1 MKFSKKILP
10 MVLAMAMVPTM
21 SMPIFAEGSTTA
33 SSLLPG
39 QVENSNVSLTNHTFA
54 AYQIFKGD
62 FSNGTLTNVT
72 WGDKFAGFSYEGTT
86 DAKSL
91 AEKLEETNQD
101 GTKKID
107 PTAFAKAV
115 ATYVKDNNIV
125 ATAKT
130 EDGKKGKITLPT
142 AGYYLIEDTTS
153 MVDNSGESSKPKDD
167 ATNLALLKV
176 TSANQEII
184 PTIKTDKP
192 SVEKKVKENTKYTQD
207 GGYGENY
214 NDVADYNM
222 GDSVEF
228 HLIGLVPDMNNYEN
242 YKYEF
247 EDTLSVGLT
256 APEVNDIK
264 VYLSKDK
271 KVSSDDTPLTEKDY
285 ANNLS
290 ISVAGQSISVAFKN
304 LKAVSGI
311 KKGYYILVDYSAV
324 LNQGAVVGLDGN
336 VNAVKLKYSNNPNQ
350 SGEGAPTGETPE
362 DKVIVFTYELD
373 ATKVDKNNHETKLKD
388 AEFLLY
394 RMEGETKKYVKLDEN
409 KKVVSWEDES
419 SHATKLISGDEKDE
433 GGKGFFKVVGLDDG
447 TYYLEETKAPAGY
460 DLPKNPFVITVKAG
474 TSHMQDW
481 DNFVASDALNV
492 APTRENKMTVNLTQ
506 KKNGIVEENIE
517 NSKGSTLPETGGI
530 GTTIFY
536 VVGVVL
542 MLGAGV
548 LLITKRRMSA
558 KH

>member
-39 QVENSNVSLTNHTFA
+39 QVETSNVSLKNHTFA

-62 FSNGTLTNVT
+62 FSNGTLSNVT
-72 WGDKFAGFSYEGTT
+72 WGDGFNGFSYAGKS

-91 AEKLEETNQD
+91 AEELEKT
-101 GTKKID
+101 TSD

-115 ATYVKDNNIV
+115 ATYVKANKIV
-125 ATAKT
+125 ATAT
-130 EDGKKGKITLPT
+130 TQAGKEGKITLPT
-142 AGYYLIEDTTS
+142 AGYYLIEDTTAT
-153 MVDNSGESSKPKDD
+153 DGQND
-167 ATNLALLKV
+167 AKNLALLKV
-176 TSANQEII
+176 TSANKEIT

-207 GGYGENY
+207 EGYGENY

-228 HLIGLVPDMNNYEN
+228 HLIGLVPDMDNYET

-247 EDTLSVGLT
+247 DDTLSTGLT
-256 APEVNDIK
+256 APSKGDIK
-264 VYLSKDK
+264 VYLSDDK
-271 KVSSDDTPLTEKDY
+271 KVNSTDTPLTETQY
-285 ANNLS
+285 ENNLS
-290 ISVAGQSISVAFKN
+290 ITVSGQKITVAFKN
-304 LKAVSGI
+304 LKAVSDI
-311 KKGYYILVDYSAV
+311 AKGKYILVDYSAV
-324 LNQGAVVGLDGN
+324 LNQDAVVGLDGN

-350 SGEGAPTGETPE
+350 GGEGAPTGETPE

-474 TSHMQDW
+474 TSHIQNW
-481 DNFVASDALNV
+481 DDFAASSVLSST
-492 APTRENKMTVNLTQ
+492 PTGENRTTVNVTTE
-506 KKNGIVEENIE
+506 KNGIVEELIE
-517 NSKGSTLPETGGI
+517 NTKGSTLPETGGI

>member
-10 MVLAMAMVPTM
+10 MVLAMAMVPAM

-62 FSNGTLTNVT
+62 FSNGTLSNVT
-72 WGDKFAGFSYEGTT
+72 WGDEFGGFSYAGTT

-91 AEKLEETNQD
+91 AEKLEETNPD

-115 ATYVKDNNIV
+115 ATYVKDHNIV

-142 AGYYLIEDTTS
+142 AGYYLIEDTTAT
-153 MVDNSGESSKPKDD
+153 DKQYD
-167 ATNLALLKV
+167 AKNLALLKV

-192 SVEKKVKENTKYTQD
+192 SVVKKVKENTKYTQD
-207 GGYGENY
+207 EGYGENY

-228 HLIGLVPDMNNYEN
+228 HLIGLVPDMDNYET
-242 YKYEF
+242 YEYEF
-247 EDTLSVGLT
+247 DDTLSPGLT
-256 APEVNDIK
+256 APSKDDIK
-264 VYLSKDK
+264 VYLSADK
-271 KVSSDDTPLTEKDY
+271 KVDTGDNGDTPLTETQYK
-285 ANNLS
+285 NNLS
-290 ISVAGQSISVAFKN
+290 ITVSGQKITVAFKN
-304 LKAVSGI
+304 LKAVSNI
-311 KKGYYILVDYSAV
+311 TKGQYILVDYSAV
-324 LNQGAVVGLDGN
+324 LNQNAVVGLDGN

-350 SGEGAPTGETPE
+350 GGEGAPTGETPE

-373 ATKVDKNNHETKLKD
+373 ATKVDKNNHNIKLQD
-388 AEFLLY
+388 AEFVLY
-394 RMEGETKKYVKLDEN
+394 RGEGNNKEYVKLN
-409 KKVVSWEDES
+409 
-419 SHATKLISGDEKDE
+419 GDKRVTGWD
-433 GGKGFFKVVGLDDG
+433 GDDKNASVLKSDDKGSFKVVGLDDG
-447 TYYLEETKAPAGY
+447 TYYLKETKAPERY
-460 DLPKNPFVITVKAG
+460 NLPSTPFVITVKAG
-474 TSHMQDW
+474 TSHIQNW
-481 DNFVASDALNV
+481 NSYIASEVLKGDVPAGET
-492 APTRENKMTVNLTQ
+492 APTVKVTPE
-506 KKNGIVEENIE
+506 KNGIVEEYIE